1 MASKLYI
8 GNLPHSTT
16 DASLS
21 EFVTNAG
28 FSVASAVV
36 IRDRMTGDPRGFG
49 FVELADGED
58 GQGIEEVVDGPGGA
72 AEEAVIAAVV
82 PAMDG
87 VAGGMI
93 TGDALM
99 SPPTPILLV
108 RTSEFSIQTKISTL
122 VVSLNFG
129 LPRVSNL
136 RLCNLFCTGRVAIGI
151 VGHFEDAPELGA
163 SLGLLF

>member
-49 FVELADGED
+49 FVELSDGED
-58 GQGIEEVVDGPGGA
+58 
-72 AEEAVIAAVV
+72 
-82 PAMDG
+82 
-87 VAGGMI
+87 
-93 TGDALM
+93 
-99 SPPTPILLV
+99 
-108 RTSEFSIQTKISTL
+108 IQ
-122 VVSLNFG
+122 
-129 LPRVSNL
+129 R
-136 RLCNLFCTGRVAIGI
+136 AIG
-151 VGHFEDAPELGA
+151 VLNGQKLEGRTLTVNEARPQQRAGFSAGRGGGGGGFGGRGGGGGRGGDRGERGDRG
-163 SLGLLF
+163 GYGRRRDY